1 MRCRMAQ
8 AIAEDAAGR
17 RQASIASCTGWGLQR
32 EPVTRLPGELLPR
45 LSILTARR
53 QRFLSVALSWESP
66 PPAVSWHPCPVVP
79 GLSSYPKA
87 RDRLFTSYPRYPT
100 PNCRFLSMD
109 PHRECPKNLLTRPLD
124 DAIIND
130 CQRKKDL
137 SPLGA
142 GRSFGEAA
150 LWLAPVAQPD
160 RATAF

>member
-1 MRCRMAQ
+1 MAQ

-17 RQASIASCTGWGLQR
+17 RLASIASCTGWGLQR
-32 EPVTRLPGELLPR
+32 KPVTRLPGELLPR
-45 LSILTARR
+45 LSILTIRKRR
-53 QRFLSVALSWESP
+53 FISVALSLESP
-66 PPAVSWHPCPVVP
+66 PPAVSRHPCPAVP
-79 GLSSYPKA
+79 GLSSYLAA

-100 PNCRFLSMD
+100 PNSRLLSMD
-109 PHRECPKNLLTRPLD
+109 PYTERPKNLLTRPVD